1 MKLEASADLDWS
13 HMDSPQGRV
22 CGGKYLESLS
32 ETSTPEEEQR
42 PLQKVEVDMPMTL
55 TDSVIKD
62 EKEWVVLEFA
72 ANDPED
78 PYNWSKARKWLITCI
93 LCGFTMFIGLATTAY
108 SSGIGKMVKDL
119 NTSVEVG
126 QFGLFGFNEAC
137 AVAPLF
143 LAPFCELVGR
153 RIIYVGGYLC
163 FSLIF
168 IGLALGRN
176 IGTIM
181 ALRAILG
188 LFGCV
193 GTILVGGTFD
203 DMFKPQDRSY
213 PMALFTF
220 AAIFSTVGAPI
231 YAGFID
237 MKIGW
242 RWIEGIQGLSNI
254 PLLIIAVF
262 GLKETRG
269 SAMLQKRAKKL
280 RKETGD
286 DRWVAREELET
297 PGLKQMLYNSSVKA
311 GYMLVTE
318 PVVFFFGLW
327 IAFAW
332 FITFL
337 FLSVIPITFGTKK
350 GWNEGMQGLPYIA
363 LAVGVALGYAAQ
375 FGQIYYYNYRRQQ
388 ANGKDIP
395 PEVRLYGALFGSPF
409 LPIGLFIYSFTQY
422 EYLVWVGPCI
432 GLGCIS
438 FGIWFVFEATYSFT
452 SDCYGTNASSAIAG
466 QGFMRNTL
474 GAVSPLFAHQ
484 FFTNVGSQFAGLILA
499 CIAAIL
505 TLTPFILFKFGPQ
518 IRAKSKAAI
527 VYNCDDGVDPQKVE
541 EKKKQQEGGSSK
553 GFLDDKVKPSDA
565 QVEGTSRDDSSAN
578 EEASKKNVEIF

>member
-13 HMDSPQGRV
+13 HTDSLQGRV
-22 CGGKYLESLS
+22 CGGKYLESVADA
-32 ETSTPEEEQR
+32 STAEEEQR
-42 PLQKVEVDMPMTL
+42 PLQKVEIDMPMTL
-55 TDSVIKD
+55 TDSIIKD
-62 EKEWVVLEFA
+62 GKEYVVLEFA

-78 PYNWSKARKWLITCI
+78 PYNWSKTTKWIITVI
-93 LCGFTMFIGLATTAY
+93 LCCFTMFIGLATTAY
-108 SSGIGKMVKDL
+108 SAGIEKMVKEL
-119 NTSVEVG
+119 NTSVIIG
-126 QFGLFGFNEAC
+126 QFGLFAFNEAC
-137 AVAPLF
+137 AIAPLF

-153 RIIYVGGYLC
+153 RVVYVGAYLC
-163 FSLIF
+163 FSLCF

-176 IGTIM
+176 IGTILV
-181 ALRAILG
+181 LRAILG
-188 LFGCV
+188 LFGSV

-203 DMFKPQDRSY
+203 DIFKPQDRSY
-213 PMALFTF
+213 PMAMFTF

-231 YAGFID
+231 YAGFIN

-254 PLLIIAVF
+254 PVLIIAIF

-269 SAMLQKRAKKL
+269 SVKLQKRAKKL
-280 RKETGD
+280 RQETGD
-286 DRWVAREELET
+286 DRWMAKEELET
-297 PGLKQMLYNSSVKA
+297 PGLKEMLYNSSVKA
-311 GYMLVTE
+311 GYMLATE

-327 IAFAW
+327 ISFAW

-363 LAVGVALGYAAQ
+363 LGIGVALGYAAQ
-375 FGQIYYYNYRRQQ
+375 FVQIWLYNRKNNQ
-388 ANGKDIP
+388 ANGADIP
-395 PEVRLYGALFGSPF
+395 PEYRLYGALFGSPF

-422 EYLVWVGPCI
+422 EYLTWVAPCI

-452 SDCYGTNASSAIAG
+452 SDCYGTSASSAIAG

-499 CIAAIL
+499 CVASLL
-505 TLTPFILFKFGPQ
+505 TLTPFILFKFGPK

-527 VYNCDDGVDPQKVE
+527 VYNCDNVDQKNID
-541 EKKKQQEGGSSK
+541 EKKRKQEGNSSSEV
-553 GFLDDKVKPSDA
+553 LDDKIKPTDT
-565 QVEGTSRDDSSAN
+565 QVEGSSRNDSRVN
-578 EEASKKNVEIF
+578 DEKSKTKVEIF